1 MKHHEQSV
9 KVAVITGASE
19 GLGAAI
25 ARELDRHGW
34 VLVLDAR
41 DAARLDASVQGLD
54 RAHPIPGDVTDAEH
68 RAELAAQADELGG
81 ASLLVNNAST
91 LGASPQPTVADLS
104 PEVLEAVFR
113 TNLHAPVELVRQ
125 LLPQLRT
132 TGGTVLNIS
141 SDAAVEGYPG
151 WGAYGASKAALDQ
164 VSRVL
169 AAEEPGLRV
178 YAVDPGDMR
187 TRMHQ
192 DAFPGEDISDRPP
205 PDVVVPHLL
214 ALLTSDLPSGRY
226 RASEIAV
233 PAGAGR

>member
-1 MKHHEQSV
+1 MTKHEESV

-19 GLGAAI
+19 GLGAAL

-34 VLVLDAR
+34 SMVLDAR
-41 DAARLDASVQGLD
+41 DAARLEESVQGLD
-54 RAHPIPGDVTDAEH
+54 GAHPIPGDVTDEEH
-68 RAELAAQADELGG
+68 RAALVARAAELGG

-91 LGASPQPTVADLS
+91 LGASPQPTVADLT

-113 TNLHAPVELVRQ
+113 TNLHAPVELVRE
-125 LLPQLRT
+125 LLPQLRA

-141 SDAAVEGYPG
+141 SDASVEGYPG

-192 DAFPGEDISDRPP
+192 DAFPGEDISDRPF

-214 ALLTSDLPSGRY
+214 ALLTSGLPSGRY